1 MPVTIYYMPLRIF
14 RSSYDTANYPE
25 CTHLKSSYK
34 AAYIISYTLL
44 KNVNINLTS
53 LLGNF
58 VIKLQPKKLIPS
70 TIFLDAKAISG
81 H

>member
-1 MPVTIYYMPLRIF
+1 MPVTLLRAPSDFQTFLRHCKLYRIYSF
-14 RSSYDTANYPE
+14 E
-25 CTHLKSSYK
+25 K
-34 AAYIISYTLL
+34 AAYIISCTLL

-58 VIKLQPKKLIPS
+58 VIKLQTKKLIPS